1 MRNFS
6 MHEPRRV
13 VVTGMGAVSP
23 VGNWPGALFDNV
35 AAGRSGIRLL
45 PAGERAAPVQ
55 IAAWIDAPIADG
67 SKGVPP
73 DRVTQLALA
82 AGRAA
87 LAEAGLLDRPDLLAG
102 MGVHLG
108 TGSGASA
115 TTDQAFFRLYGEN
128 RDRLAPMTLPR
139 GINNAAASELAIRY
153 GLTGV
158 NHTYSIACASSSS
171 AIGEALR
178 AIRHGYSERIL
189 AGGSEALLTYGIL
202 HAWHALRALADPD
215 AQVDASCRPFSA
227 DRSGLVLGEGA
238 AFLVLES
245 LASAQARGA
254 TILAELAGYGAS
266 CDAAHV
272 THPSSSGQVSAIRQA
287 LADAAL
293 DPGAID
299 YVNAHGTGT
308 PAGDAVEAESLRSVF
323 GAQVQRL
330 PVSSSK
336 AVHGHLMGAGGAVE
350 LVIAILAMQKNTVPP
365 TAHCRVPDTG
375 LGIDV
380 VAEGMRHTPLNAV
393 LSNSFAFGGSNAVL
407 IARRYAESA

>member
-1 MRNFS
+1 M
-6 MHEPRRV
+6 
-13 VVTGMGAVSP
+13 
-23 VGNWPGALFDNV
+23 
-35 AAGRSGIRLL
+35 L
-45 PAGERAAPVQ
+45 PAGEPASPVQ
-55 IAAWIDAPIADG
+55 VAAWIDAPIEDG
-67 SKGVPP
+67 SKGAPP

-82 AGRAA
+82 AGRYA
-87 LAEAGLLDRPDLLAG
+87 LIEAGLLDRPELLAD

-115 TTDQAFFRLYGEN
+115 TTDQAFFRLYGEK

-139 GINNAAASELAIRY
+139 GINNAATSELAIRF

-158 NHTYSIACASSSS
+158 NNTYSIACASSSS

-178 AIRHGYSERIL
+178 AIRHGYCERIL

-202 HAWHALRALADPD
+202 HAWHALRALAPPD
-215 AQVDASCRPFSA
+215 AQIEASCRPFSA
-227 DRSGLVLGEGA
+227 DRNGLVLGEGA

-245 LASAQARGA
+245 VASATDRGA
-254 TILAELAGYGAS
+254 TILAELAGYGTS
-266 CDAAHV
+266 CDATHI
-272 THPSSSGQVSAIRQA
+272 THPTSTGQVKAIHHA
-287 LADAAL
+287 LTDAGL
-293 DPGAID
+293 EPSAID

-308 PAGDAVEAESLRSVF
+308 PAGDAVEAESLRTVF
-323 GAQVQRL
+323 NEHLHTL

-350 LVIAILAMQKNTVPP
+350 LAITIIAMQKNVVPP
-365 TAHCRVPDTG
+365 TAHCRVTDPD

-380 VAEGMRHTPLNAV
+380 VAEGMRQKTLNAV

-407 IARRYAESA
+407 IARRYEK

>member
-1 MRNFS
+1 MS
-6 MHEPRRV
+6 ELCRV
-13 VVTGMGAVSP
+13 VVTGIGVVSP
-23 VGNWPGALFDNV
+23 VGNWPGPFFDNV

-45 PAGERAAPVQ
+45 PAGEHTSPVQ
-55 IAAWIDAPIADG
+55 VAAWIEAPIEDG

-82 AGRAA
+82 AGRYA
-87 LAEAGLLDRPDLLAG
+87 LMEAGLLDHPELLTD

-115 TTDQAFFRLYGEN
+115 TLDHAFYRLYREN

-139 GINNAAASELAIRY
+139 AINNVAASELAIRF
-153 GLTGV
+153 GMTGA
-158 NHTYSIACASSSS
+158 NNTYSIACASSGS

-189 AGGSEALLTYGIL
+189 AGGSEAMLTYGVL
-202 HAWHALRALADPD
+202 HAWHALRALATPD
-215 AQVDASCRPFSA
+215 AQVEASCRPFSA
-227 DRSGLVLGEGA
+227 DRNGLVLGEGA

-266 CDAAHV
+266 CDATHV
-272 THPSSSGQVSAIRQA
+272 THPSSTGQVKAIRNA
-287 LADAAL
+287 LTDAGL

-308 PAGDAVEAESLRSVF
+308 LTGDAVEAESIRTVF
-323 GAQVQRL
+323 SEHLHTL

-336 AVHGHLMGAGGAVE
+336 AVHGHLMGAGGAAE
-350 LVIAILAMQKNTVPP
+350 LAIAIIAMQKNVVPP
-365 TAHCRVPDTG
+365 TAHCRVTDSD

-380 VAEGMRHTPLNAV
+380 VAEGMRQKTLNAV

-407 IARRYAESA
+407 IARRFEE

>member
-1 MRNFS
+1 MS
-6 MHEPRRV
+6 ELRRV
-13 VVTGMGAVSP
+13 VVTGMGIVSP
-23 VGNWPGALFDNV
+23 VGNWPGPLFDNV
-35 AAGRSGIRLL
+35 AEGRSGIRLL
-45 PAGERAAPVQ
+45 PAGERASPVQ
-55 IAAWIDAPIADG
+55 LAAWIDTPIDDA
-67 SKGVPP
+67 SKGAPP

-82 AGRAA
+82 AGRYA
-87 LAEAGLLDRPDLLAG
+87 LTEAGLLERPELLAD

-108 TGSGASA
+108 TGSGAST
-115 TTDQAFFRLYGEN
+115 TTDEAFYRLYGEN
-128 RDRLAPMTLPR
+128 RNRLAPMTLPR
-139 GINNAAASELAIRY
+139 GINNAAASELAIRF
-153 GLTGV
+153 GLSGV
-158 NHTYSIACASSSS
+158 NNTYSIACASSSS

-202 HAWHALRALADPD
+202 HAWHALRALATPD
-215 AQVDASCRPFSA
+215 AQVEASCRPFSA
-227 DRSGLVLGEGA
+227 DRNGLVLGEGA

-266 CDAAHV
+266 CDAAHI
-272 THPSSSGQVSAIRQA
+272 THPSSSGQVKAIRHA
-287 LADAAL
+287 LTDAGL

-308 PAGDAVEAESLRSVF
+308 PAGDAVEAESLRTVF
-323 GAQVQRL
+323 SEHLHTL

-350 LVIAILAMQKNTVPP
+350 LAIAIIAMQKNVIPP
-365 TAHCRVPDTG
+365 TAHCRVTDPG

-380 VAEGMRHTPLNAV
+380 VAEGMRQKTLSAV

-407 IARRYAESA
+407 IARRCEE

>member
-1 MRNFS
+1 MS
-6 MHEPRRV
+6 ELCRV
-13 VVTGMGAVSP
+13 VVTGIGVVSP
-23 VGNWPGALFDNV
+23 AGNWPGPFFDNV

-45 PAGERAAPVQ
+45 PAGEHTSPVQ
-55 IAAWIDAPIADG
+55 VAAWIEAPIEDG

-82 AGRAA
+82 AGRYA
-87 LAEAGLLDRPDLLAG
+87 LMEAGLLDHPELLTD

-115 TTDQAFFRLYGEN
+115 TLDHAFYRLYREN

-139 GINNAAASELAIRY
+139 AINNVAASELAIRF
-153 GLTGV
+153 GMTGA
-158 NHTYSIACASSSS
+158 NNTYSIACASSGS

-189 AGGSEALLTYGIL
+189 AGGSEAMLTYGVL
-202 HAWHALRALADPD
+202 HAWHALRALATPD
-215 AQVDASCRPFSA
+215 AQVEASCRPFSA
-227 DRSGLVLGEGA
+227 DRNGWVLGEGA
-238 AFLVLES
+238 ALLVLES

-266 CDAAHV
+266 CDATHV
-272 THPSSSGQVSAIRQA
+272 THPSSTGQVKAIRNA
-287 LADAAL
+287 LTDAGL

-308 PAGDAVEAESLRSVF
+308 LTGDAVEAESIRTVF
-323 GAQVQRL
+323 SEHLHTL

-336 AVHGHLMGAGGAVE
+336 AVHGHLMGAGGAAE
-350 LVIAILAMQKNTVPP
+350 LAVTIIAMQKNVVPP
-365 TAHCRVPDTG
+365 TAHCRVNDPG

-380 VAEGMRHTPLNAV
+380 VAEGMRQKTLNAV

-407 IARRYAESA
+407 IARRFEE

>member
-1 MRNFS
+1 MS
-6 MHEPRRV
+6 ELQRV
-13 VVTGMGAVSP
+13 VVTGIGVVSP
-23 VGNWPGALFDNV
+23 VGKWPGPLFGNV

-45 PAGERAAPVQ
+45 PEGEPASPVQ
-55 IAAWIDAPIADG
+55 VAAWIGAPIEDG
-67 SKGVPP
+67 SKGAPP

-82 AGRAA
+82 AGRYA
-87 LAEAGLLDRPDLLAG
+87 LTEAGLLDRPELLAD

-108 TGSGASA
+108 TGSGASS
-115 TTDQAFFRLYGEN
+115 TTDQAFFRLYGEK

-139 GINNAAASELAIRY
+139 GINNAAASELAIRF

-202 HAWHALRALADPD
+202 HAWHALRALATPD
-215 AQVDASCRPFSA
+215 AQVEASCRPFSA
-227 DRSGLVLGEGA
+227 DRNGLVLGEGA

-254 TILAELAGYGAS
+254 TILAELAGYGTS
-266 CDAAHV
+266 CDATHI
-272 THPSSSGQVSAIRQA
+272 THPSSTGQVKAIHHA
-287 LADAAL
+287 LTDAGL
-293 DPGAID
+293 EPNAID

-308 PAGDAVEAESLRSVF
+308 PTGDAVEAESLRTVF
-323 GAQVQRL
+323 SEHLHTL

-350 LVIAILAMQKNTVPP
+350 LAIAIIAMQKNVIPP
-365 TAHCRVPDTG
+365 TAHCRVTDPD

-380 VAEGMRHTPLNAV
+380 VAEGMRQKTLNTV

-407 IARRYAESA
+407 IARRYEK

>member
-1 MRNFS
+1 MS
-6 MHEPRRV
+6 ELQRV
-13 VVTGMGAVSP
+13 VVTGIGVVSP
-23 VGNWPGALFDNV
+23 VGNWPGPLFDNV
-35 AAGRSGIRLL
+35 AAGHSGIRLL
-45 PAGERAAPVQ
+45 PEGDPAPVQ
-55 IAAWIDAPIADG
+55 VAAWIGAPIEDG
-67 SKGVPP
+67 SKGAPP

-82 AGRAA
+82 AGRYA
-87 LAEAGLLDRPDLLAG
+87 LTEAGLLDRPELLAN

-108 TGSGASA
+108 TASGASA
-115 TTDQAFFRLYGEN
+115 TTDQAFFRLYGEK

-139 GINNAAASELAIRY
+139 GINNAAASELAIRF

-158 NHTYSIACASSSS
+158 NNTYSIACASSSS

-202 HAWHALRALADPD
+202 HAWHALRALATPD
-215 AQVDASCRPFSA
+215 AEVEASCRPFSA
-227 DRSGLVLGEGA
+227 DRNGLVLGEGA
-238 AFLVLES
+238 AFLVLEN

-254 TILAELAGYGAS
+254 TILAELAGYGTS
-266 CDAAHV
+266 CDATHI
-272 THPSSSGQVSAIRQA
+272 THPSSTGQVKAIHHA
-287 LADAAL
+287 LTDAGL

-308 PAGDAVEAESLRSVF
+308 PAGDAVEAESLRTVF
-323 GAQVQRL
+323 SEHLHTL

-350 LVIAILAMQKNTVPP
+350 LAIAIIAMQKNVIPP
-365 TAHCRVPDTG
+365 TAHCRVTDPN

-380 VAEGMRHTPLNAV
+380 VAEGMRQKTLNTV
-393 LSNSFAFGGSNAVL
+393 LSNSFAFGGSNVVL
-407 IARRYAESA
+407 IARRYEK

>member
-1 MRNFS
+1 MS
-6 MHEPRRV
+6 ELRRV
-13 VVTGMGAVSP
+13 VVTGIGVVSP
-23 VGNWPGALFDNV
+23 VGNWPGPFFDNV

-45 PAGERAAPVQ
+45 PAGEHASPVQ
-55 IAAWIDAPIADG
+55 VAAWIEAPIEDE

-82 AGRAA
+82 AGRYA
-87 LAEAGLLDRPDLLAG
+87 LMEAGLLDRPELLTD

-115 TTDQAFFRLYGEN
+115 TLDHAFYRLYREN

-139 GINNAAASELAIRY
+139 AINNVAASELAIRF
-153 GLTGV
+153 GMTGA
-158 NHTYSIACASSSS
+158 NNTYSIACASSGS

-189 AGGSEALLTYGIL
+189 AGGSEAMLTYGVL
-202 HAWHALRALADPD
+202 HAWHALRALATPD
-215 AQVDASCRPFSA
+215 AQVEASCRPFSA
-227 DRSGLVLGEGA
+227 DRNGLVLGEGA

-266 CDAAHV
+266 CDATHV
-272 THPSSSGQVSAIRQA
+272 THPSSTGQVKAIRNA
-287 LADAAL
+287 LTDAGL

-308 PAGDAVEAESLRSVF
+308 LTGDAVEAESIRTVF
-323 GAQVQRL
+323 SEHL
-330 PVSSSK
+330 HTLSVSSSK
-336 AVHGHLMGAGGAVE
+336 AVHGHLMGAGGAAE
-350 LVIAILAMQKNTVPP
+350 LAVTIIAMQKNVVPP
-365 TAHCRVPDTG
+365 TAHCRVTDPD

-380 VAEGMRHTPLNAV
+380 VAEGMRQKTLNAV

-407 IARRYAESA
+407 IARRFEE